1 MTSVPTPVIPSAQTQ
16 VIPSSVQKRVSI
28 IYQKYQ
34 QPTQISQSIP
44 QNMQVHYQSSQS
56 SANIQQIQQIPNAFV
71 QSNVIQSGRQI
82 PGQILTGSRSSFSIN
97 YQAPQQ
103 IISQSAAH
111 MNAPSQR
118 VVVNS
123 QQSFPF
129 PPQQINRNPLRY

>member
-1 MTSVPTPVIPSAQTQ
+1 MITSAPTPVIPSAQTQ
-16 VIPSSVQKRVSI
+16 VIPSSAQKRVSI
-28 IYQKYQ
+28 NYQQYQ

-56 SANIQQIQQIPNAFV
+56 SAHIQQIPNAFV
-71 QSNVIQSGRQI
+71 KSNVIQSGRQI
-82 PGQILTGSRSSFSIN
+82 PGQIVTGSRSSFSIN

-103 IISQSAAH
+103 IISQSAVH

-123 QQSFPF
+123 QQSFLF
-129 PPQQINRNPLRY
+129 PPQQINRDQMRY